1 MGRLI
6 MWNLVTLDG
15 YFEGPGHD
23 LSMHQDVWGEE
34 LEAFSIEQLEGAGA
48 LLFGRVTYDMMAA
61 YWPTEEPG
69 VIADYMNGLPKVAF
83 SRSQRE
89 GAWNNTRFPAGD
101 AVAEVTK
108 LKGETPGNI
117 LLFGSADLAASL
129 TPAGLFDEIRLC
141 VTPRLL
147 GEGTRLFRGAPD
159 SMRLDLAEA
168 RTLTNGGVILRY
180 VPGAQG

>member
-1 MGRLI
+1 MGKLI

-15 YFEGPGHD
+15 YFEGPNHD

-34 LEAFSIEQLEGAGA
+34 LEKFSIDQLEGAGA

-69 VIADYMNGLPKVAF
+69 AVADYMNGLPKVVF
-83 SRSQRE
+83 SRSQRQ

-101 AVAEVTK
+101 AVAEVKK
-108 LKGETPGNI
+108 LKRDAAKDI
-117 LLFGSADLAASL
+117 LLFGSADLSASL
-129 TPAGLFDEIRLC
+129 LPAGLFDEIRLC

-147 GEGTRLFRGAPD
+147 GEGTRLFRNTPD
-159 SMRLDLAEA
+159 SMKLDLVET
-168 RTLTNGGVILRY
+168 RSLTNGGVILRY
-180 VPGAQG
+180 RPGA